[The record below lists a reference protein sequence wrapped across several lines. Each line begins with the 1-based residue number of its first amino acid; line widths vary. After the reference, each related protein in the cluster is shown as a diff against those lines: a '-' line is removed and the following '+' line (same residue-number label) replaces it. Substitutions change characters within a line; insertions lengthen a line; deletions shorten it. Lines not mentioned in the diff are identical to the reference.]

1 MRIEDLVN
9 MDAQG
14 DFRSDVQL
22 SDYETLTLNQGLLR
36 NYIFTTHAPTA
47 FSAAQ
52 RSLSAKD
59 VLEQLKSL
67 FAFAGEN
74 RIALIANY
82 GHGKSHLA
90 LVLAN
95 FFARPAD
102 SEEVKIILR
111 RLEQALN
118 NASQVAGYRDF
129 KKSKGEF
136 LVIRLQGDAISDLQE
151 GFMRALEQALSE
163 HKATRGI
170 EIPFWHHHAETW
182 LRSLHGEG
190 RERAEAFLATQNTD
204 LPSLLSGLRRQ
215 GAYELVRDVFKHVNG
230 AYPDFGREVSLEDLV
245 VWAVDEVCI
254 PHQLGGLL
262 VLFDEFSLFL
272 QKYMAART
280 VGKLQ
285 ELLNGISKRQ
295 GKSVFLAF
303 AQQDIDTVAE
313 TYASA
318 SQRLEDVKK
327 ELERLPKDK
336 RVRLHSLMES
346 VLGSYLK
353 QNDLAWQSWYTGERA
368 ARAALAQARESLLKY
383 FGKHYTEDLQWGPE
397 AVEQKVGKGC
407 FPLHPLTTAILSVH
421 TFESGAG
428 DNPRTAL
435 QFVRRM
441 WEDLRQQPAQL
452 SDGKP
457 NLVFA
462 IALVDFFGEQVSKK
476 WYAAYHNTL
485 ETSPIPLTEEHRAVL
500 KALLLQQAVVALDK
514 LKLRKGE
521 QIELL
526 SQLSGLDT
534 EQVKD
539 ALRELSDAKVI
550 QFDPYNKISSLWP
563 VSTRPQ
569 EVEEVIQQVVKAIP
583 VDADLMDAI
592 VSSLTIEIPLKF
604 GHASDWAPR
613 QKALTAE
620 MFTIQELQALI
631 QPYRSSVKGVEES
644 SRGVVIWLI
653 TQTEEEKTQLRQT
666 AQRVLDS
673 ALGNA
678 DHPLP
683 VVIMLPKR
691 VTPGLVASAQRVKAL
706 KSMGPTGREKI
717 GSVMYQQELG
727 LAEAALKGALSDL
740 VGADHF
746 TDIQRNLGDYVLPA
760 AYRVPVQ
767 TLRDLSL
774 KAVLTE
780 CYRQAYAY
788 RVDFYS
794 QYAVSSKGPNKLRTA
809 VMNVARWLFTDTAGS
824 SIRNLGNDIS
834 HQLSTDYL
842 TRQWG
847 LLSTGSYVIQ
857 RPTLRALQE
866 AWNLLESTFPPGCTE
881 IRAQDTLLKLLN
893 PPYGH
898 DYNTLTLLL
907 AAWIGYHRHE
917 IRLSLSGKL
926 VSLDQLKKLFDES
939 KSPQEFL
946 KHICV
951 LSPLAIS
958 RAKPD
963 EMFAQV
969 NDILEQIRQG
979 RPFTLARAQEALT
992 KLDQAQTHPRLP
1004 ETKQEE
1010 IKQLRSRLEE
1020 ALQKALEYD
1029 RRVRDWLTKLTG
1041 ADFDVLLGLRNLE
1054 DLPALSLV
1062 SATQPPIEDLK
1073 GRWETALGQELD
1085 TFCRRYA
1092 TLNDPGD
1099 YKSHETRLNRARK
1112 DLEAYPMFVQ
1122 QVNEALKELSQRYDE
1137 LKQQESEKTIIAEI
1151 NGMAH
1156 TPGLAELYQY
1166 RARLSALTNLSPQT
1180 AKLRDEK
1187 ASQIEG
1193 RIRQYEQMA
1202 SGLPDA
1208 IARASNI
1215 DELQQQRDLLLR
1227 NLDQV
1232 QGTPLY
1238 KPLCEAQQRINQL
1251 KAYFESLRALDALPR
1266 NTPNDLVQVEAQIAD
1281 IEAQYGS
1288 WLSPAQQVLLEKKK
1302 QEVENVRREGT
1313 EKAQQW
1319 LVDLSRRYNRKNGE
1333 SVDALLQQM
1342 ETPPAFLPHEDLVRL
1357 EQLKRVLQKQ
1367 KDKDVLSK
1375 IEDLFRSI
1383 SDVDTRRQC
1392 LERLQTLMGD

>member
-1 MRIEDLVN
+1 MRIEDLVS

-22 SDYETLTLNQGLLR
+22 SDYETLALNQGLLR
-36 NYIFTTHAPTA
+36 NYIFTVHAPTA
-47 FSAAQ
+47 YSAAQ

-67 FAFAGEN
+67 FTFAGEN

-95 FFARPAD
+95 FFARPAN
-102 SEEVKIILR
+102 SEEVKIILG

-151 GFMRALEQALSE
+151 GFMRALEQALRE
-163 HKATRGI
+163 HKATREI

-182 LRSLHGEG
+182 LRNLHGEG
-190 RERAEAFLATQNTD
+190 REKAEAFLATQNTD

-215 GAYELVRDVFKHVNG
+215 GAYELVRDVFKHVTG

-285 ELLNGISKRQ
+285 ELLNGISKQQ

-313 TYASA
+313 TYAQA
-318 SQRLEDVKK
+318 RQRLEDVKK

-353 QNDLAWQSWYTGERA
+353 QNDLAWQSWYTRERA
-368 ARAALAQARESLLKY
+368 VKATLVQARESLLKY
-383 FGKHYTEDLQWGPE
+383 FGKHYTEDLQWSPE
-397 AVEQKVGKGC
+397 AVEQKVSKGC

-452 SDGKP
+452 SSGKP

-462 IALVDFFGEQVSKK
+462 IALVDFFGEQVSQK
-476 WYAAYHNTL
+476 WYAAYRNTL
-485 ETSPIPLTEEHRAVL
+485 ETSPIPLTEEHHAVL

-514 LKLRKGE
+514 LKPRKSE
-521 QIELL
+521 QLELL
-526 SQLSGLDT
+526 GQLSGLDR
-534 EQVKD
+534 EKVVD
-539 ALRELSDAKVI
+539 VLYELREAKVI
-550 QFDPYNKISSLWP
+550 QYDPYNRISSLWP

-569 EVEEVIQQVVKAIP
+569 EVEEIIQQAVKAIP
-583 VDADLMDAI
+583 VDADLMEAI

-620 MFTIQELQALI
+620 MFTIQELQTLI

-653 TQTEEEKTQLRQT
+653 AQTEEEKTQLRQT

-673 ALGNA
+673 ALGNT

-706 KSMGPTGREKI
+706 KFMKITEREKI

-727 LAEAALKGALSDL
+727 LAEAAFREALGDL
-740 VGADHF
+740 VDADHF
-746 TDIQRNLGDYVLPA
+746 ADIQRNFGDYALPA
-760 AYRVPVQ
+760 VYRISVQ

-774 KAVLTE
+774 KAVLAE

-794 QYAVSSKGPNKLRTA
+794 QYAVSSKGPNKLRSA
-809 VMNVARWLFTDTAGS
+809 VKNVARWLFTDTAGH
-824 SIRNLGNDIS
+824 SIRNLGNDIPR
-834 HQLSTDYL
+834 QLSTDYL

-847 LLSTGSYVIQ
+847 LLSADSYVIQ
-857 RPTLRALQE
+857 RPTLRALQV
-866 AWNLLESTFPPGCTE
+866 AWDLFESTFPAGCTE
-881 IRAQDTLLKLLN
+881 VRAQDTLLKLLN

-907 AAWIGYHRHE
+907 AAWIGYHQHE
-917 IRLSLSGKL
+917 IRLSLKGTI
-926 VSLDQLKKLFDES
+926 VSLDQLKKLFDDS

-946 KHICV
+946 NHICI

-969 NDILEQIRQG
+969 NGILEQIRQG
-979 RPFTLARAQEALT
+979 RPFTPAQAQEALIS
-992 KLDQAQTHPRLP
+992 LDKAQTHPHLP
-1004 ETKQEE
+1004 ETKREE
-1010 IKQLRSRLEE
+1010 IIQLRPRLEE
-1020 ALQKALEYD
+1020 ALQKAQEYD
-1029 RRVRDWLTKLTG
+1029 QQVRDWLARLTN
-1041 ADFDVLLGLRNLE
+1041 ADFEALLAQRNLD
-1054 DLPALSLV
+1054 DLPVLSLV
-1062 SATQPPIEDLK
+1062 SATQPSVEDLK
-1073 GRWETALGQELD
+1073 AQWETALEQKLD
-1085 TFCRRYA
+1085 IFCQRYA
-1092 TLNDPGD
+1092 TLNDASN
-1099 YKSHETRLNRARK
+1099 YKAHETQLNRARK
-1112 DLEAYPMFVQ
+1112 DLEAYPIFVQ
-1122 QVNEALKELSQRYDE
+1122 QVNAALKKLSQRYDE
-1137 LKQQESEKTIIAEI
+1137 LKQQESEKAIIAEI
-1151 NGMAH
+1151 NSMAH
-1156 TPGLAELYQY
+1156 SAGLAELYQY
-1166 RARLSALTNLSPQT
+1166 RTRLSALTNLSPQT

-1187 ASQIEG
+1187 AGQIES
-1193 RIRQYEQMA
+1193 RIRQYEQIA

-1238 KPLCEAQQRINQL
+1238 EPLCEARQRINQL
-1251 KAYFESLRALDALPR
+1251 EAYFESLHTLDALPR
-1266 NTPNDLVQVEAQIAD
+1266 STPNDLLQIEARIAD
-1281 IEAQYGS
+1281 IEAQHGA
-1288 WLSPAQQVLLEKKK
+1288 WLSPAQQVLLEEKK
-1302 QEVENVRREGT
+1302 QEVENARREGT
-1313 EKAQQW
+1313 QKARQW
-1319 LVDLSRRYNRKNGE
+1319 LLDLSQRYNKKNGE
-1333 SVDALLQQM
+1333 SVDALLQQI

-1357 EQLKRVLQKQ
+1357 EQLKQALRQRR
-1367 KDKDVLSK
+1367 DKDVLMK
-1375 IEDLFRSI
+1375 IESLFKSI
-1383 SDVDTRRQC
+1383 SDIETRRQC
-1392 LERLQTLMGD
+1392 LERLQALLDE